1 MSRRVVWSHSHCS
14 PFPLHSWLI
23 RMASLT
29 STGLLT
35 GHTEIDRMLVTRDK
49 DLLDMQDSDGQT
61 GSASSFELSRS
72 GLTG

>member
-1 MSRRVVWSHSHCS
+1 
-14 PFPLHSWLI
+14 
-23 RMASLT
+23 MASLT

-35 GHTEIDRMLVTRDK
+35 GHTDIDRMLVTRDK

-61 GSASSFELSRS
+61 GSVSSFELSRS